1 MIRKTSGKQ
10 NLYTKNYK
18 NMFFLCAY
26 ASVILKE
33 NGVFLG
39 RTDRERGLLFE
50 LADNEGFFNIF
61 VELRDG
67 LNQDALAEKVKSFID
82 EEEIEAF
89 ISRLIQEGII
99 E

>member
-1 MIRKTSGKQ
+1 MIRKISGKQ

-18 NMFFLCAY
+18 NMFYLCAY
-26 ASVILKE
+26 ANVILKE

-39 RTDRERGLLFE
+39 RTDRESGLLFE

-67 LNQDALAEKVKSFID
+67 LNQDALAEKAKTFID
-82 EEEIEAF
+82 EEEIETF

>member
-1 MIRKTSGKQ
+1 MIRKISGKQ
-10 NLYTKNYK
+10 NLYTKNDK

-26 ASVILKE
+26 ANVILKE

-39 RTDRERGLLFE
+39 RTDRESGLLFQM
-50 LADNEGFFNIF
+50 ADNEGFFNIF
-61 VELRDG
+61 VELRGG
-67 LNQDALAEKVKSFID
+67 LNQDALAEKAKTFID
-82 EEEIEAF
+82 EEEIETF

>member
-1 MIRKTSGKQ
+1 MIRKISGKQ
-10 NLYTKNYK
+10 NLYTNNYK
-18 NMFFLCAY
+18 NIFFLCAY
-26 ASVILKE
+26 TNVILKE

-82 EEEIEAF
+82 EEEIETF